1 MLVLSRK
8 EGQDIVLGDNIVVR
22 VMRTQGNRVQ
32 IGIEAPADVRITRG
46 ELAAKVSD
54 EPAPANRV
62 AEVFPRIVQAG

>member
-46 ELAAKVSD
+46 ELAAKPSV
-54 EPAPANRV
+54 EAAPANRV